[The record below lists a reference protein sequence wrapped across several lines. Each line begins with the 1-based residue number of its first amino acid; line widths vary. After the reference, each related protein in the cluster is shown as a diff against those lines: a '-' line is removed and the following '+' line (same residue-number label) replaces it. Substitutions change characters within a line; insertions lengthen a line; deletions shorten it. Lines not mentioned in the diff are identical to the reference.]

1 MKVKEIANFLNAI
14 KVIGDDNTEVS
25 TLSSIENIVENSV
38 FCVSN
43 DKYLDFAIKSKAN
56 ALIIKEQLSEN
67 IKEDNNK
74 VFIIHKNP
82 KEAFI
87 KLLYFMFED
96 KKYSLGTIKD
106 SAFISDSAVLDKDIY
121 IADNVYIGNNV
132 KIKKG
137 TIIEANTFIGD
148 NVYIG
153 ENCKIYANVSIQ
165 DDSIINNNVIIG
177 SGTVIGNDGFGFF
190 EVDGKQVKIPQ
201 RGNVIIED
209 DVEIGANVCIDR
221 ATLGSTIIRSG
232 VKIDNLVQIAHNCDI
247 GEHSIIV
254 SQVGIAGSSKIGHH
268 CILAGQVGLA
278 DHVTLGDRV
287 VLGGQSG
294 VMSNVS
300 IASNSTML
308 GSPAEDINKE
318 MIKLIS
324 AKKLPELID
333 FIEKKFEVKFKR
345 K

>member
-1 MKVKEIANFLNAI
+1 M
-14 KVIGDDNTEVS
+14 
-25 TLSSIENIVENSV
+25 
-38 FCVSN
+38 SN

-67 IKEDNNK
+67 IKEDNND
-74 VFIIHKNP
+74 

-96 KKYSLGTIKD
+96 KKYSLGNIKD
-106 SAFISDSAVLDKDIY
+106 SAFIGDSAILDKDIY

-287 VLGGQSG
+287 ILGGQSG